1 MEVAVRILPHYTYA
15 DYKHWE
21 GNWELI
27 EGIPYAKS
35 PAPLPKHQYIA
46 SNLTGE
52 LRNALK
58 KSGCKRCKKCKASQP
73 VDYKLAEDTVVQ
85 PDVLVYCAE
94 ATKAYLDFPPVFIA
108 EILSPSTALKDRHTK
123 YKLYEEAGV
132 KWYVLVNP
140 ETDEVQVYSLENGN
154 YVLKAQGRDLNVNFD
169 FKDNCNIEIDFSE
182 IW

>member
-1 MEVAVRILPHYTYA
+1 MRQLLHKMLYFYLMGSGVRILPHYTYA

-27 EGIPYAKS
+27 EGIPYAMS

-58 KSGCKRCKKCKASQP
+58 KSGCKKCKASQP

-85 PDVLVYCAE
+85 PDVLIYCSEVHTPYLEDTPVLVAE
-94 ATKAYLDFPPVFIA
+94 VS
-108 EILSPSTALKDRHTK
+108 SPSTALKDRHTK
-123 YKLYEEAGV
+123 YSLYQKSGV
-132 KWYVLVNP
+132 KYYLIIQP
-140 ETDEVQVYSLENGN
+140 EPEKFLCLCWRMEAIT
-154 YVLKAQGRDLNVNFD
+154 
-169 FKDNCNIEIDFSE
+169 
-182 IW
+182 

>member
-1 MEVAVRILPHYTYA
+1 MGSGVRILPHYTYA

-27 EGIPYAKS
+27 EGIPHAMS

-58 KSGCKRCKKCKASQP
+58 KSGCKKCRASQP
-73 VDYKLAEDTVVQ
+73 VDYKLAEDTIVQ

-94 ATKAYLDFPPVFIA
+94 ATKPYLDFPPVFIA

-123 YKLYEEAGV
+123 YNLYEKAGV

-140 ETDEVQVYSLENGN
+140 ETDVVQIYLLENES
-154 YVLKAQGRDLNVNFD
+154 YVLKAQSQNFHFTFD
-169 FKDNCNIEIDFSE
+169 FNDNRNIEIDFAE